1 MGVVCRVGAA
11 IACSALHK
19 IVNVFDAVD
28 DSLRFL
34 LWAECGGGKKV
45 GGALQAAPRVG
56 SVVGVVGHASHGKW
70 VQCLQ
75 QQCAEASNKHGC
87 VHVHDAYWPVIG
99 KPSRALS
106 FHDLLSALFGIIT
119 NDPISKRL
127 SQLIAKRINAIVDSG
142 RPQRVHCSIVP
153 VTGSD
158 CTVGGAST
166 VGEMSDTSD
175 RAMPKWVPRAVV
187 VFWLGFLG
195 ALVARELFHQLSSF
209 LLLLL
214 VSLFLALAIEPG
226 VNRLAKRGWRRGSGT
241 LLILVSIIVF
251 AGAFLGAVGTLVG
264 NQVADVLTNSET
276 YVNDTVNFIND
287 TFNANV
293 DPGEVNASISDP
305 KGPVQR
311 FIDNQQRRVVSL
323 SASALGVLL
332 QLLSITL
339 FTFYLVADGPRL
351 RRVICA
357 RLPEERQRLVLKT
370 WDLAIDKTGGYLYS
384 RALLALVSAFFH
396 WIAFQAIG
404 TPAPIAMALWVGIVS
419 QFLPVVGTYL
429 AGVLPLL
436 LTFLE
441 SPINAAFVLAFIL
454 IYQQLENYLISPRI
468 TARTMHVHAA
478 VAFASAIVGGAI
490 LGPIGAVLALPAAAM
505 MQSLFSS
512 WGQRHEVI
520 DDELVRFTPR
530 VKRERRK
537 KA

>member
-1 MGVVCRVGAA
+1 MHDADRPVVCKPARSLCFHNLLRTLLGVGA
-11 IACSALHK
+11 
-19 IVNVFDAVD
+19 N
-28 DSLRFL
+28 
-34 LWAECGGGKKV
+34 
-45 GGALQAAPRVG
+45 
-56 SVVGVVGHASHGKW
+56 
-70 VQCLQ
+70 
-75 QQCAEASNKHGC
+75 N
-87 VHVHDAYWPVIG
+87 HVS
-99 KPSRALS
+99 KP
-106 FHDLLSALFGIIT
+106 FT
-119 NDPISKRL
+119 
-127 SQLIAKRINAIVDSG
+127 QLIAKRIDAIVDNG
-142 RPQRVHCSIVP
+142 GARQIHCSIVP
-153 VTGSD
+153 VVGSD
-158 CTVGGAST
+158 CTTGGASI
-166 VGEMSDTSD
+166 VGEMSNTSD
-175 RAMPKWVPRAVV
+175 RAMPKWVPKAVM

-195 ALVARELFHQLSSF
+195 ALVVRELFHQLSSF

-226 VNRLAKRGWRRGSGT
+226 VNRLAKRGWRRGSAT
-241 LLILVSIIVF
+241 LLILMSIIVF
-251 AGAFLGAVGTLVG
+251 AGSFLGAVGTLVG

-276 YVNDTVNFIND
+276 YVNDTVKFIND

-293 DPGEVNASISDP
+293 DPAEVNASISDP
-305 KGPVQR
+305 TGPVQR
-311 FIDNQQRRVVSL
+311 FIDNQQRKVVSL

-505 MQSLFSS
+505 MQSLLSS
-512 WGQRHEVI
+512 WGQRHEVV
-520 DDELVRFTPR
+520 DDELVKFTPR

-537 KA
+537 KV